1 MCKTQSFNMA
11 GGAWSALKKPKQAKP
26 PPAPTPPDPAPRAGD
41 ATMMKAIEDERRRQ
55 VQQGQR
61 NSTNLTGAQGLT
73 GPAATTKKTT
83 SQAAYEI
90 KNHPP
95 PINCLNLACK
105 IPLIAIISGSFP
117 SSS

>member
-1 MCKTQSFNMA
+1 MLKDDYLSRIKSKHYSRKTFESYWPHVEDFLRWNKRGPTWQH
-11 GGAWSALKKPKQAKP
+11 PKDK
-26 PPAPTPPDPAPRAGD
+26 
-41 ATMMKAIEDERRRQ
+41 
-55 VQQGQR
+55 
-61 NSTNLTGAQGLT
+61 S
-73 GPAATTKKTT
+73 ATTKKTT